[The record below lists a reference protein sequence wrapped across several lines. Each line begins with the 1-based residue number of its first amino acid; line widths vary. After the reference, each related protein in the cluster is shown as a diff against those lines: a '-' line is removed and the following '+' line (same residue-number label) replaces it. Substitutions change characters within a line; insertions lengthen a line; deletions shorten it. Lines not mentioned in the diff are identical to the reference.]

1 MYLNG
6 QWVNLSSFGTV
17 SSVAIQSST
26 TAISVTNSP
35 ITSIGTIGLSFNP
48 SQISLDQFSIPLT
61 NLSLNNYR
69 ITNVANPV
77 NAQDVATKA
86 FVQANIPTINITG
99 AVIGT
104 SNAQGI
110 IETILGAS
118 IPTSSS
124 LINFIW
130 KDSGLY
136 GSPYSLLN
144 QLPNDDPA
152 PIFNISSQVGSADN
166 NSLRRWA
173 MNFKQGSASSI
184 AGEFELSFYHSLL
197 DGDHTITPLRIT
209 YSIADSKPRI
219 YMKSIL
225 DMYNYPIVGVA
236 TPLVGDGATNKDYV
250 DTKTWLSSAITN
262 FSESAITAAK
272 TISLDQFVKPA
283 NNLDFNDKIC
293 TNAADPVNNKD
304 LVNKQFL
311 LSTLAAGVPLTL
323 TGAVTGTG
331 TGTVAT
337 SFNRFQ
343 TIDNSDNTQT
353 WTYNYNVSTG
363 QLVSY
368 HNTIL
373 SDNSA
378 STRKFIN
385 RVVRRSLTDNQF
397 QWEHDIAGQAIS
409 SSQSIKMNFVNGSND
424 PGTFTVFSAS
434 KINNVMSASF
444 NSPLGILD
452 GTLSSHA
459 VTKSQL
465 DNKKLNEFGV
475 TSDVDLG
482 VYKMSSSTA
491 PTQGNHFCNK
501 TYIDNLVSSNITLK
515 SVGFNRGDIV
525 QLDNLRIRMA
535 STGEYNVEVATVSG
549 TMAITYTRDLFYAPT
564 TWAVNSAFA
573 NLTTTFSKP
582 IAGNNLNTD
591 GSYYRIHITDT
602 TNNRF
607 YRCTMYN
614 ASLTNSKI
622 PIILERLI

>member
-1 MYLNG
+1 MAACEFWLPLYPPL
-6 QWVNLSSFGTV
+6 VPP
-17 SSVAIQSST
+17 
-26 TAISVTNSP
+26 SP
-35 ITSIGTIGLSFNP
+35 QNP
-48 SQISLDQFSIPLT
+48 DG
-61 NLSLNNYR
+61 
-69 ITNVANPV
+69 V
-77 NAQDVATKA
+77 
-86 FVQANIPTINITG
+86 
-99 AVIGT
+99 
-104 SNAQGI
+104 
-110 IETILGAS
+110 
-118 IPTSSS
+118 
-124 LINFIW
+124 
-130 KDSGLY
+130 
-136 GSPYSLLN
+136 
-144 QLPNDDPA
+144 DDPRNW
-152 PIFNISSQVGSADN
+152 ITVKGLGS
-166 NSLRRWA
+166 L
-173 MNFKQGSASSI
+173 
-184 AGEFELSFYHSLL
+184 E
-197 DGDHTITPLRIT
+197 
-209 YSIADSKPRI
+209 
-219 YMKSIL
+219 
-225 DMYNYPIVGVA
+225 V
-236 TPLVGDGATNKDYV
+236 
-250 DTKTWLSSAITN
+250 
-262 FSESAITAAK
+262 
-272 TISLDQFVKPA
+272 
-283 NNLDFNDKIC
+283 
-293 TNAADPVNNKD
+293 
-304 LVNKQFL
+304 
-311 LSTLAAGVPLTL
+311 
-323 TGAVTGTG
+323 TGAVTGTLVDGIVATKLSQEVPIDGKYTLYSFKDTGQYGVPYYNSFSLPSNESSPIYELISQTGSSSGANPTLRKCTISMYQGLSTSIQSRMDFSIYHSLLPNTKTITPLSLGYSVADSKAELDVFGIMDLNNNSLRNLADPVNAKDATNKLWVENLVAGGGGGAITLTGSVTGSG

-373 SDNSA
+373 SDTSA

-614 ASLTNSKI
+614 ASLANSKI